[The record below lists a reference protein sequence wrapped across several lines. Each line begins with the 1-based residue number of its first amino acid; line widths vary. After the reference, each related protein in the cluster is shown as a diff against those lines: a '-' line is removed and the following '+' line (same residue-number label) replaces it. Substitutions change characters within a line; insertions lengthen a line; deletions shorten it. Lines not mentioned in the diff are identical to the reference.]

1 MTATIDHRSAV
12 AHPRDGDPT
21 GTEVPAPGLRT
32 LVLEVRDGGDPVRF
46 ARIVSSMVNNTR
58 VALAEVTVA
67 GVPVFPVP
75 VSRVPAGD
83 GREARFWLRD
93 AGHALDRL
101 LTEEVVEIVSSAYRV
116 ISVRREP

>member
-1 MTATIDHRSAV
+1 M
-12 AHPRDGDPT
+12 
-21 GTEVPAPGLRT
+21 
-32 LVLEVRDGGDPVRF
+32 LEVRDGGDPVRF

-67 GVPVFPVP
+67 GVPVLPVP

-83 GREARFWLRD
+83 GREARFWLHD

-116 ISVRREP
+116 ISGSRREP